1 MENIFWIKLFKS
13 NQNSVRHDSVI
24 SQLPVDA
31 DVLRIWQ
38 CRWLATVLRRRIW
51 SSSNDEQI
59 TSCGHQIAV
68 EHFVNKGPE
77 IFNLS

>member
-1 MENIFWIKLFKS
+1 METFSGSSYFKS
-13 NQNSVRHDSVI
+13 NQNSVRHDSMI
-24 SQLPVDA
+24 SQFPVDA

-77 IFNLS
+77 IFNL